1 MKQPLIEPE
10 AMLCFDIYTLQ
21 QAFGQLYKP
30 LLDPL
35 GLTYPQYLVMVLLW
49 AEDGQSVGQMGRRL
63 GLGTGTLTPLIKRLE
78 QSGLVR
84 RQRDD
89 MDERRV
95 FVRLTDTGRA
105 LKEPASRVPACVAEA
120 TGLTAEQIEHL
131 RHTLARLRAAISDSA
146 LSRS

>member
-1 MKQPLIEPE
+1 MKQPIIEPE

-30 LLDPL
+30 LLGPL

-49 AEDGQSVGQMGRRL
+49 TEDGQSVGQMGRRL
-63 GLGTGTLTPLIKRLE
+63 GLGTGTLTPLVKRLE

-95 FVRLTDTGRA
+95 FVRLTDAGRA
-105 LKEPASRVPACVAEA
+105 LQEPAARVPACVADA
-120 TGLTAEQIEHL
+120 TGLTAAQIDEL
-131 RHTLARLRAAISDSA
+131 RRSLARLRDAISVTA
-146 LSRS
+146 ETLE